1 MKNKPRLPKKRLIHQ
16 DVTLPNPPLKTD
28 ELIDFLERSH
38 NENVKLVSDTV
49 HELLPVLLFVQ
60 QAIDQDDSLESLIV
74 RLKDRNVNYCTPDN
88 AVAEIL
94 RLFSAHFY
102 EAWNQIDE
110 ADLTVHSALKRYR
123 EIHPKVASA

>member
-1 MKNKPRLPKKRLIHQ
+1 MKNKSRLSKIPPAHQ
-16 DVTLPNPPLKTD
+16 DVPPPNPPLKTD

-49 HELLPVLLFVQ
+49 HELLPVLLFIQ
-60 QAIDQDDSLESLIV
+60 QTIDQDVSLESLIV
-74 RLKDRNVNYCTPDN
+74 RLKDREVNFCTPDN

-110 ADLTVHSALKRYR
+110 ADLTVRSALHRYR